1 MLSAD
6 LRLISLL
13 SKLTQWENSLWYLF
27 GYLWVSFITIEIV
40 YYGVVCKPFHQY
52 WAMPVSNAECATYHT
67 YSIVQMVF
75 NISSDLWLILAP
87 MPLVRSA
94 RLPLKRKIV
103 LVCMFSLA
111 GVTII
116 AAILNK

>member
-1 MLSAD
+1 
-6 LRLISLL
+6 
-13 SKLTQWENSLWYLF
+13 
-27 GYLWVSFITIEIV
+27 
-40 YYGVVCKPFHQY
+40 
-52 WAMPVSNAECATYHT
+52 
-67 YSIVQMVF
+67 MVF